1 LSSGNPIRRRYEVT
15 VKKTLFVTFVVYAFL
30 LIACRSSSGKADTN
44 STYNFVP
51 SQPDRVRE
59 YPPESVS
66 GKTAFEYFKD
76 EKIFSGWN
84 LGNTLDSYS
93 GGAGSE
99 TIWGNPAINQEI
111 MNGVKAAGF
120 DIIRIPIT
128 WIGHFG
134 MPPDYRI
141 SSARLQRAAE
151 VVEMAHNAK
160 LKVIINIHHDGSTPQ
175 EGKENGWLSIAK
187 SSKNSGEY
195 EKITH
200 QFARVWDQL
209 AAYFQNYG
217 DWLMF
222 ESMNEIHD
230 GGWGWSYDFKT
241 FPKSQTDIINKW
253 NQIFTDRVR
262 AAGGNNANR
271 YLIIPA
277 YCTIPEQTLSNYFVL
292 PNDVTPNKQIVTFH
306 YYDPHEFSIQGT
318 RPAWGTDNDKQK
330 VDKDFSP
337 FQKRFLENNIPVI
350 IGETGAVLQLRPND
364 RAVEAQARQSRY
376 DYISYVFVTAKK
388 YGLVPFYWD
397 NGVTSGNGEKFGLF
411 DRKTG
416 QPNSADSAAFINI
429 MINSVK

>member
-1 LSSGNPIRRRYEVT
+1 VA
-15 VKKTLFVTFVVYAFL
+15 VKKNLFFIFVVYALL
-30 LIACRSSSGKADTN
+30 LIACRSPSVASDSAFN
-44 STYNFVP
+44 YNFVP

-59 YPPESVS
+59 YPLEPVS
-66 GKTAFEYFKD
+66 GKTAFNYFKD

-120 DIIRIPIT
+120 DIIRIPVT

-141 SSARLQRAAE
+141 ISARLLRVAE
-151 VVEMAHNAK
+151 VVEMAHNAG

-187 SSKNSGEY
+187 ASKDSGEY
-195 EKITH
+195 ASITH
-200 QFARVWDQL
+200 QFARVWDQI
-209 AAYFQNYG
+209 AAYFKNYG

-230 GGWGWSYDFKT
+230 GGWGWGYNFRI
-241 FPKSQTDIINKW
+241 FPMFQTDIINKW

-262 AAGGNNANR
+262 AAGGNNIDR
-271 YLIIPA
+271 YLVIPA
-277 YCTIPEQTLSNYFVL
+277 YCTIPAQTLADTFIL
-292 PNDVTPNKQIVTFH
+292 PNDITPNKQIVTFH
-306 YYDPHEFSIQGT
+306 YYDPHEFSING
-318 RPAWGTDNDKQK
+318 RRSAWGSAADKQK
-330 VDKDFSP
+330 IDDDFAP
-337 FQKRFLENNIPVI
+337 FQKRFIENNIPVI
-350 IGETGAVLQLRPND
+350 IGETGAVLQLNPND
-364 RAVEAQARQSRY
+364 RTVEAQARQSRS
-376 DYISYVFVTAKK
+376 DYISHVFVTAKK
-388 YGLVPFYWD
+388 YGLVPIYWD
-397 NGVTSGNGEKFGLF
+397 NGATSGNGEKFGLF
-411 DRKTG
+411 DRRTG
-416 QPNSADSAAFINI
+416 RPNSADSTALINN